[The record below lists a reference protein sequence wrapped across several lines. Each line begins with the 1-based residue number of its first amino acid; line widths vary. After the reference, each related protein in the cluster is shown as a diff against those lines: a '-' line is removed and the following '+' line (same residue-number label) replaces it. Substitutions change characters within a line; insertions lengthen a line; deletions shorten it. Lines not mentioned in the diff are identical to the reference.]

1 MKLLHYNMYQKLKY
15 TFAVCLLLTSLIA
28 NAQVTIQSPYSKFG
42 VGNIKGSLLPQY
54 RAMGGVST
62 AVGRSTLFN
71 NINIQNPASYATI
84 NMVTLD
90 MGMSGGYTELKNS
103 SLKETSFNASL
114 SHVALA
120 FPIRSKS
127 GLTKSAISFGILPYS
142 QLGYDF
148 KNSVKVGTTS
158 ENQKTVDYKYTGEG
172 GLTKAYLGYG
182 RQFGDHLRLGVNLEY
197 LFGNLIENRS
207 TEYQNDPGALASRIQ
222 DKNSIGGLSFSYGAQ
237 YEIRIDNKTNV
248 VLGYSGSSNTALD
261 SKRDRYVTQ
270 YNFTNGSENP
280 ALDTLEKVENSKSNL
295 KMPLIHNFGI
305 AIQKNDKWIIGAD
318 YRMGKWSDFSIA
330 NVSQNLQDTY
340 GFSVGGQFIPDY
352 SSISNYFKRVE
363 YRLGFQYDKT
373 YIQMNKQD
381 VKQMAI
387 TFGLGLPLSSL
398 ERGSFYKM
406 NITAELGK
414 RGNINNG
421 LLQER
426 YVNIHLGFTLNDAK
440 WFQRFKFD

>member
-1 MKLLHYNMYQKLKY
+1 
-15 TFAVCLLLTSLIA
+15 
-28 NAQVTIQSPYSKFG
+28 
-42 VGNIKGSLLPQY
+42 
-54 RAMGGVST
+54 
-62 AVGRSTLFN
+62 
-71 NINIQNPASYATI
+71 
-84 NMVTLD
+84 MVTLD

-237 YEIRIDNKTNV
+237 YEIRLDNKTNV

-295 KMPLIHNFGI
+295 KMPLIHNFGF
-305 AIQKNDKWIIGAD
+305 AFQKNDKWIIGAD

>member
-15 TFAVCLLLTSLIA
+15 TFAVCLLLTGLIA

-42 VGNIKGSLLPQY
+42 VGNVKGSLLPQF
-54 RAMGGVST
+54 RAMGGISTGVSQ
-62 AVGRSTLFN
+62 AGSFN
-71 NINIQNPASYATI
+71 NINIQNPASYGTI
-84 NMVTLD
+84 TTVTLD

-103 SLKETSFNASL
+103 SMKENSFNASL

-120 FPIRSKS
+120 FPIRNKA
-127 GLTKSAISFGILPYS
+127 GFTKAAISIGILPYS

-148 KNSVKVGTTS
+148 KNTSTIGGTPD
-158 ENQKTVDYKYTGEG
+158 NQKTIDYKYTGEG
-172 GLTKAYLGYG
+172 GLTKAYIGYG
-182 RQFGDHLRLGVNLEY
+182 RQFGDHLRVGVNLEY
-197 LFGNLIENRS
+197 LFGSLIESRS
-207 TEYQNDPGALASRIQ
+207 TEFQNDPGALSSRIQ
-222 DKNSIGGLSFSYGAQ
+222 DKNSIGGVNFSYGAQ
-237 YEIRIDNKTNV
+237 YDVRIDNKTTL
-248 VLGYSGSSNTALD
+248 VLGYSGSLNSALD

-270 YNFTNGSENP
+270 YNFSNGSENP
-280 ALDTLEKVENSKSNL
+280 ALDTLEKVENGKTNMKL
-295 KMPLIHNFGI
+295 PLIHNFGFTL
-305 AIQKNDKWIIGAD
+305 QKSNKWLIGAD

-330 NVSQNLQDTY
+330 NVNQNLQDTY
-340 GFSVGGQFIPDY
+340 GFSVGGQFTPDY
-352 SSISNYFKRVE
+352 SSISNYLKRVE

-387 TFGLGLPLSSL
+387 TLGLGLPLSSY
-398 ERGSFYKM
+398 ERGVIYKM
-406 NITAELGK
+406 NIAAELGK

-426 YVNIHLGFTLNDAK
+426 YINIHLGFTLNDMR

>member
-42 VGNIKGSLLPQY
+42 VGNVKGSLLPQY
-54 RAMGGVST
+54 RAMGGIST
-62 AVGRSTLFN
+62 AVGKNTFFN
-71 NINIQNPASYATI
+71 NINVQNPASYANITST
-84 NMVTLD
+84 TLD
-90 MGMSGGYTELKNS
+90 MGMTGGYTELKNS

-127 GLTKSAISFGILPYS
+127 GITKSAISIGILPYS

-148 KNSVKVGTTS
+148 RNSVKIGTTS
-158 ENQKTVDYKYTGEG
+158 DNQKSVDYKYTGEG
-172 GLTKAYLGYG
+172 GLTKAYIGYG
-182 RQFGDHLRLGVNLEY
+182 RQFGDHLRLGLNLEY

-207 TEYQNDPGALASRIQ
+207 TEYQNDPGSLASRIQ
-222 DKNSIGGLSFSYGAQ
+222 DKNSIGGLNFSYGAQ
-237 YEIRIDNKTNV
+237 YEFRLDSKTNL
-248 VLGYSGSSNTALD
+248 VLGYSGSSNSPLNST
-261 SKRDRYVTQ
+261 RDRYVTQ
-270 YNFTNGSENP
+270 YTVSNGSENP
-280 ALDTLEKVENSKSNL
+280 ALDTLEKTENNKSNL
-295 KMPLIHNFGI
+295 KLPLIHNFGI
-305 AIQKNDKWIIGAD
+305 ALQKNDKWLIGAD
-318 YRMGKWSDFSIA
+318 YRMGKWSELSIGNA
-330 NVSQNLQDTY
+330 NQNLQDTY
-340 GFSVGGQFIPDY
+340 GFSVGGQFTPDF

-373 YIQMNKQD
+373 YIQMNNQD
-381 VKQMAI
+381 IKQMAI
-387 TFGLGLPLSSL
+387 TFGLGLPLSSY
-398 ERGSFYKM
+398 ERGVLYKM
-406 NITAELGK
+406 NLTAELGK

-426 YVNIHLGFTLNDAK
+426 YINFHVAFTLNDAR